1 MPMRNV
7 LVTGGA
13 KRIGRSIVERLAHDG
28 WDIAIHYNGSADEA
42 EDLADNL
49 RQKGRRA
56 VTVQADLADESAVQA
71 LADQASDA
79 LGGLNALVNNASIFK
94 RDDLATEDRAF
105 WDLHMAVHVRAPY
118 VLSQALYRQLPEKA
132 PGAIVNIVD
141 QRVLNPSSHFLSY
154 TLSKMALWD
163 QTQILAR
170 AMAPRV
176 RVNAIGPGPVLPS
189 TRQSDDDFDRQA
201 RQTPLSHAVAPD
213 EIGAA
218 AAFLLDAPSVSGQ
231 IIAVDAGQ
239 HLNWAF
245 ETAETAPRE

>member
-1 MPMRNV
+1 MRHV

-13 KRIGRSIVERLAHDG
+13 KRIGRAIVERLARDG
-28 WDIAIHYNGSADEA
+28 WDIAIHYNGSAADAEKLASDVRDGGGNAVALGADLTDEA
-42 EDLADNL
+42 
-49 RQKGRRA
+49 A
-56 VTVQADLADESAVQA
+56 VTRLAGDAAE
-71 LADQASDA
+71 A

-94 RDDLATEDRAF
+94 RDDLNDDNRDVWE
-105 WDLHMAVHVRAPY
+105 LHMAVHVRAPY
-118 VLSQALYRQLPEKA
+118 ILSRALLRGLA
-132 PGAIVNIVD
+132 PDAGGAVVNIVD

-163 QTQILAR
+163 QTQVLAR

-189 TRQSDDDFDRQA
+189 SRQSDDDFERQA
-201 RQTPLSHAVAPD
+201 RQTPLGHAVDPA
-213 EIGAA
+213 EIAAA

-245 ETAETAPRE
+245 ETPETAPRE

>member
-1 MPMRNV
+1 MRHV

-13 KRIGRSIVERLAHDG
+13 KRIGRAIVERLARDG
-28 WDIAIHYNGSADEA
+28 WDIAIHYNGSATDAARLAGEIREAGGNAVALGADLTDEA
-42 EDLADNL
+42 AAGRLA
-49 RQKGRRA
+49 GEA
-56 VTVQADLADESAVQA
+56 A
-71 LADQASDA
+71 DA
-79 LGGLNALVNNASIFK
+79 LGGLNALVNNASVFK
-94 RDDLATEDRAF
+94 RDDLSDDNREL

-118 VLSQALYRQLPEKA
+118 VLTRALLHGLGPDA
-132 PGAIVNIVD
+132 VGAVVNIVD

-163 QTQILAR
+163 QTQVLAR

-189 TRQSDDDFDRQA
+189 SRQSNDDFERQA
-201 RQTPLSHAVAPD
+201 LQTPLGHAVDPA
-213 EIGAA
+213 EIAAA

-245 ETAETAPRE
+245 ETPETAPRE